1 MNCTMKKYKL
11 IAVFLLLGCLCSCTK
26 FLDLPAKNERA
37 VQSLDDIK
45 SVLAGYLYGQANPRQ
60 TSTVGLSPLFTSEMV
75 KMFEAYSDN
84 IDVNKA
90 MVDCYLVDMNQ
101 HMQEK
106 EYANQFLWN
115 NFDTPKSV
123 WMKYYE
129 VIGLLNALVDQMNA
143 VTYDDQQEWNRIM
156 GELVTHRAYYYF
168 KLLQYFAPYRN
179 AELGIPVY
187 LHTGEQVVGV
197 KMLRKTQ
204 AEVYRTI
211 LADLNYASELLKT
224 TESRESYNLFFRS
237 LRVNHILAQVYWFKA
252 ESGARETSD
261 YENAAKYAALAT
273 EGVETLI
280 PVTTAGL
287 NAVMANND
295 ASYPGLYM
303 CGTTYGATAGIYGST
318 WYYIGYNPNNV
329 PVNPDFYALF
339 TPEDI
344 RYDAYFMAPG
354 ILANSWPDGGAY
366 GSKNGNCVLFKP
378 EEAYLILAEALYHT
392 QGDAVGTLNKF
403 KSFRNAGTANG
414 LSGESLLQEIL
425 NERRKEFFADTDK
438 RWLDLKKYGG
448 TISRHLTFFKKTY
461 DITVDTDAYQ
471 YALPIP
477 LDELQQNNAISQNEG
492 WVQIEF

>member
-197 KMLRKTQ
+197 KMPRKTQ

-318 WYYIGYNPNNV
+318 WYYMGYNPNNV

-354 ILANSWPDGGAY
+354 ILTNSLPGGGA
-366 GSKNGNCVLFKP
+366 
-378 EEAYLILAEALYHT
+378 
-392 QGDAVGTLNKF
+392 
-403 KSFRNAGTANG
+403 
-414 LSGESLLQEIL
+414 
-425 NERRKEFFADTDK
+425 
-438 RWLDLKKYGG
+438 
-448 TISRHLTFFKKTY
+448 
-461 DITVDTDAYQ
+461 
-471 YALPIP
+471 
-477 LDELQQNNAISQNEG
+477 
-492 WVQIEF
+492 

>member
-1 MNCTMKKYKL
+1 MYMTMKRYQL
-11 IAVFLLLGCLCSCTK
+11 ISVLLILGCLCSCTK

-45 SVLAGYLYGQANPRQ
+45 SVLAGYLYGQASPRQ
-60 TSTVGLSPLFTSEMV
+60 TSIVGLSPLFHYELV

-90 MVDCYLVDMNQ
+90 MVESYLVDMNQ

-115 NFDTPKSV
+115 NFDAPKSI
-123 WMKYYE
+123 WLKYYE
-129 VIGLLNALVDQMNA
+129 VIGFLNALIDEMDN
-143 VTYDDQQEWNRIM
+143 VTFDDQEDWNRVM
-156 GELVTHRAYYYF
+156 GEMVVHRAYYHF
-168 KLLQYFAPYRN
+168 KLLQYFAPYHK

-197 KMLRKTQ
+197 KMPRKSQ
-204 AEVYRTI
+204 AEVYKVI
-211 LADLNYASELLKT
+211 LDDLNRASSLLEGT
-224 TESRESYNLFFRS
+224 APRSSYNLFFTR

-252 ESGARETSD
+252 ESAAKEASD
-261 YENAAKYAALAT
+261 YENAAKYAALAID
-273 EGVETLI
+273 GVDALI
-280 PVTTAGL
+280 PTTTDKF
-287 NAVMANND
+287 NAVAANKD
-295 ASYPGLYM
+295 SSYPGLYM
-303 CGTTYGATAGIYGST
+303 CGNMYGGTAGIYGST
-318 WYYIGYNPNNV
+318 WYYMGYNPNNI
-329 PVNPDFYALF
+329 PLNPDFYNLF
-339 TPEDI
+339 TTTDI
-344 RYDAYFMAPG
+344 RYNAYFMAPG
-354 ILANSWPDGGAY
+354 ILSNNWPDGAAY
-366 GSKNGNCVLFKP
+366 GSKNGSCVLFKP

-392 QGDAVGTLNKF
+392 NGDAVGVLNKF
-403 KSFRNAGTANG
+403 KAFRNAGTAAG
-414 LSGESLLQEIL
+414 LTGESLLKEIR

-461 DITVDTDAYQ
+461 DITVNTDGYQ

>member
-156 GELVTHRAYYYF
+156 GELVTHRAFYS
-168 KLLQYFAPYRN
+168 YR
-179 AELGIPVY
+179 
-187 LHTGEQVVGV
+187 
-197 KMLRKTQ
+197 
-204 AEVYRTI
+204 
-211 LADLNYASELLKT
+211 S
-224 TESRESYNLFFRS
+224 S
-237 LRVNHILAQVYWFKA
+237 
-252 ESGARETSD
+252 
-261 YENAAKYAALAT
+261 
-273 EGVETLI
+273 
-280 PVTTAGL
+280 
-287 NAVMANND
+287 
-295 ASYPGLYM
+295 
-303 CGTTYGATAGIYGST
+303 
-318 WYYIGYNPNNV
+318 
-329 PVNPDFYALF
+329 
-339 TPEDI
+339 
-344 RYDAYFMAPG
+344 
-354 ILANSWPDGGAY
+354 
-366 GSKNGNCVLFKP
+366 
-378 EEAYLILAEALYHT
+378 
-392 QGDAVGTLNKF
+392 
-403 KSFRNAGTANG
+403 
-414 LSGESLLQEIL
+414 
-425 NERRKEFFADTDK
+425 
-438 RWLDLKKYGG
+438 
-448 TISRHLTFFKKTY
+448 
-461 DITVDTDAYQ
+461 
-471 YALPIP
+471 
-477 LDELQQNNAISQNEG
+477 
-492 WVQIEF
+492 